1 MRHCDQ
7 LDTVR
12 HTEEVTMMKE
22 LAARGGL
29 YRTMQI
35 KDGTIRK
42 GRETHP
48 VAGVRA
54 TVESGS
60 ALQSRVT
67 VTRLLAVGLF
77 ALAAKKTRGG
87 EMWLLVEGPDFA
99 WTVEVDRKDIAA
111 ARHFAAF
118 VNQAARA

>member
-1 MRHCDQ
+1 
-7 LDTVR
+7 
-12 HTEEVTMMKE
+12 MKE

-42 GRETHP
+42 GGEAHP

-67 VTRLLAVGLF
+67 VTRLVALGLF
-77 ALAAKKTRGG
+77 ALAAKKKSGG

-111 ARHFAAF
+111 ARHFAGF